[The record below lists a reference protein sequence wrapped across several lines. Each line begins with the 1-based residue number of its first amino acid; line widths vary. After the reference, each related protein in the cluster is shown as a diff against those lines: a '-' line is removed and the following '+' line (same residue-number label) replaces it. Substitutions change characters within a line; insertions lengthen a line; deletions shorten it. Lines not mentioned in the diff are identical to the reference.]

1 MRAARKADRAAWRGP
16 TKRYDILKEGTLAVV
31 VALALTFG
39 LAGLLSSPNVPPIT
53 IASWAKAAPADFLG
67 TAASELN
74 GTSLTATYGPP
85 YNTNGTPQRILV
97 APANWFGVR
106 QPIDAAQA
114 FVIAPLTQT
123 VPLNPAVKAALATY
137 NAASPGQ
144 QNKWAT
150 NYLNAAPK
158 IKFAGQVPVL
168 PPGNYGPVPAMLA
181 AELALAQSGAIDAD
195 LIAQRQFYGTDYT
208 LPLKFME
215 DGGYYVDRATAE
227 HLTGDQWGVMN
238 ETGSYPGQPWLW
250 YFQLWYHMQP
260 GWGNSDNI
268 DLIAILMTGLGTL
281 LLLFIP
287 FIPGLRDIPRW
298 IPLHRLVWRD
308 WNQQAAA
315 GPAGQA
321 ETGPKPEPAGQ
332 K

>member
-1 MRAARKADRAAWRGP
+1 
-16 TKRYDILKEGTLAVV
+16 
-31 VALALTFG
+31 
-39 LAGLLSSPNVPPIT
+39 
-53 IASWAKAAPADFLG
+53 
-67 TAASELN
+67 
-74 GTSLTATYGPP
+74 
-85 YNTNGTPQRILV
+85 
-97 APANWFGVR
+97 
-106 QPIDAAQA
+106 
-114 FVIAPLTQT
+114 
-123 VPLNPAVKAALATY
+123 
-137 NAASPGQ
+137 
-144 QNKWAT
+144 
-150 NYLNAAPK
+150 
-158 IKFAGQVPVL
+158 VPVL
-168 PPGNYGPVPAMLA
+168 PPGNYGPVSAMLA
-181 AELALAQSGAIDAD
+181 AELALGQSGAIDAD